1 MLVGNVPQETSKST
15 YWYLASPRFLLSQ
28 STVQTFTANINYIS
42 TCKFAPFQG
51 TKAHTAWFLLNS
63 ELWDLQTCN
72 ESTFLVPQITQS
84 CYWTS
89 EFSWSVSETLL
100 ACLAPHRLSQ
110 VEAPTKSF
118 WTSTGMLVLPEL
130 LPETWK
136 FPIKCSA
143 LFTWPTCRLDV

>member
-1 MLVGNVPQETSKST
+1 MPQETSKST
-15 YWYLASPRFLLSQ
+15 YWYLASTRFLLFKTQSKPSQ
-28 STVQTFTANINYIS
+28 LTLITFLLVNLHHFRI
-42 TCKFAPFQG
+42 Q
-51 TKAHTAWFLLNS
+51 AWFPLKS

-72 ESTFLVPQITQS
+72 ESTFLVPQLTQS
-84 CYWTS
+84 CYWTL

-100 ACLAPHRLSQ
+100 ACLAPHRLSR

-136 FPIKCSA
+136 FPIKCGA